1 LTETFPRLPNWKRFQ
16 NLGNFV
22 GTWSEDQ
29 HYRTLADPDAAYLLA
44 EDATQGIVGFSI
56 LLGLQSEHKSLE
68 LRRIVVGAPN
78 QGLGRQL
85 LEAVAKN
92 AFDEYGA
99 HRLWLDVFEI
109 NARARHVYEAFG
121 FRRDGIFREAVYRN
135 GSYHSLVLMSLLDR
149 EYRQSRDGS
158 RTDPAAS

>member
-1 LTETFPRLPNWKRFQ
+1 M
-16 NLGNFV
+16 
-22 GTWSEDQ
+22 
-29 HYRTLADPDAAYLLA
+29 A

-85 LEAVAKN
+85 LEAVAKK
-92 AFDEYGA
+92 AFDEHGA

-109 NARARHVYEAFG
+109 NARARHVYEDFG
-121 FRRDGIFREAVYRN
+121 FLRDGIFREAVYRN
-135 GSYHSLVLMSLLDR
+135 GGYHSLVLMSLLDR
-149 EYRQSRDGS
+149 EYRQSRGGG
-158 RTDPAAS
+158 RTLPHHS